1 MSFIGGLQMKLERS
15 SKVHLAITKSKAK
28 MYEFGVEEKDH
39 INLTIEPQKLLL
51 LTIGIL
57 GDFSALEASNSDQ
70 NDNEEYLGLK
80 NQLIDVSQYFD
91 ALQNSKLESK
101 LSNYLN
107 LLGSASY
114 YLADMPGSS
123 LVLINAVDYNIDEL
137 TPSYIEGVLIWLLKG
152 NLDHTWY
159 LMEECDFENE
169 LEQLAL
175 NIKKCFQQK
184 KIRSSLDRSLR
195 KLRKAVYDGG
205 NDRELL
211 IVDILVAVAKRKI
224 KYSSFVCLPEYTG
237 LPIKSWKL
245 ALEKDDFISE
255 FWPAQRLLGEKGIFK
270 GKSAVVQM
278 PTSAGKTKSTE
289 LIIRSSFLS
298 KRSNLA
304 VVVAPFRAL
313 CREISDSFKKS
324 FSNENIRINELQ
336 DVPQLNPS
344 DLAMINDLLNLE
356 DEDTVTDSVIVT
368 TPEKLVYL
376 LRHEPELASNIG
388 LLIFDEGHQFDSGSR
403 GITYELLV
411 ASLKT
416 NIPYDA
422 QYILISAVM
431 SNAETIG
438 DWLYGENGIEVKGTH
453 CLPTIRSTA
462 FASSSGKLQYIDK
475 EFIGEREFFVPRI
488 IEQVNLGTKGTERND
503 RIFPKKDD
511 NSAVSA
517 YLGIKL
523 AQQSPTAIFCGTK
536 AIITSICNKLVDHY
550 SRGLEILPPLTKSDE
565 QELSKISKLSRMH
578 FDDKSIF
585 PKAIDLGILPHGSN
599 IPNGLRVSA
608 EWAMENNKA
617 SLVVCTST
625 LAQGVNL
632 PIKYLIISNTAQGIN
647 KISTREFHNL
657 IGRAGRSGYH
667 TEGSVIFANTK
678 IYDERHTWF
687 GRKRWQEIKDLLDP
701 SNSEDCVSSLK
712 LLIEPIIVGSQQLKA
727 MKFIKNPSK
736 SRKLCLKAANENGVV
751 GQDLKDLL
759 FDLNNKK
766 KTINVLESYMMSY
779 LKDAS
784 GGDNENVFLELA
796 QGTLAYHLCSEKEK
810 ILLIKAF
817 EIIYESVKNIEP
829 EKLSYYG
836 KALLGIEDLTYIEDW
851 LEVNYE
857 YLCSQEDIF
866 QLFKCI
872 WPLLLDVCK
881 NELFEKLSPLEL
893 VLEASCLWISGAS
906 YSEIFIFMDKKK
918 IRYQAGTQS
927 RKVTMDQIVKYTD
940 NTLGYDAMLI
950 VGALADLCNG
960 KYDNEDLEKEL
971 KHLQN
976 SLKLGLSERFELL
989 LHSKGYVDREICKLL
1004 SKTFHEC
1011 GIEINDFDNN
1021 ILKENRELLS
1031 RAISDMPTYFSN
1043 IAIN

>member
-1 MSFIGGLQMKLERS
+1 MKLERS
-15 SKVHLAITKSKAK
+15 SKIYLSITKSKAK
-28 MYEFGVEEKDH
+28 MYEFGVEEEHH

-57 GDFSALEASNSDQ
+57 GDLSAIEASHIAKDD
-70 NDNEEYLGLK
+70 NDEEYLALK
-80 NQLIDVSQYFD
+80 SQLIDVSQYFD
-91 ALQNSKLESK
+91 SLNNSRLESS

-123 LVLINAVDYNIDEL
+123 LVLIKAVDYDIDIL
-137 TPSYIEGVLIWLLKG
+137 TPSYIEGILIWLLKG
-152 NLDHTWY
+152 NLEHKWY
-159 LMEECDFENE
+159 VIQNCDFEKE
-169 LEQLAL
+169 LEYFTSSITNCFKQEVPFAQLDDA
-175 NIKKCFQQK
+175 IK
-184 KIRSSLDRSLR
+184 
-195 KLRKAVYDGG
+195 KLRKAVYEGG

-211 IVDILVAVAKRKI
+211 LVDILAAIAKRKLE
-224 KYSSFVCLPEYTG
+224 YSSVICLPKYTG
-237 LPIKSWKL
+237 LTVDLWKAALAKDSFIK
-245 ALEKDDFISE
+245 E
-255 FWPAQRLLGEKGIFK
+255 FWPAQRLLGEKGVFE

-313 CREISDSFKKS
+313 CREIADSFKKS
-324 FSNENIRINELQ
+324 FSNENIKINELQ
-336 DVPQLNPS
+336 DVPQLNPN
-344 DLAMINDLLNLE
+344 DLAMINDLLNIE
-356 DEDTVTDSVIVT
+356 DDDNVSDSVIVS

-403 GITYELLV
+403 GVTYELLL
-411 ASLKT
+411 ASLKA
-416 NIPYDA
+416 NIPDDS
-422 QYILISAVM
+422 QLILISAVM

-438 DWLYGENGIEVKGTH
+438 DWLYGENGTEVKGTH

-462 FASSSGKLQYIDK
+462 FASSSGQLQYIDK
-475 EFIGEREFFVPRI
+475 EFVGEREFFVPRI
-488 IEQVNLGTKGTERND
+488 INQVNLGTRGTLEKVE
-503 RIFPKKDD
+503 RIFPKRGD

-536 AIITSICNKLVDHY
+536 AIITSICKTLVDYY
-550 SRGLEILPPLTKSDE
+550 SRGLDMPPPIVKSDE
-565 QELSKISKLSRMH
+565 QELSKIANLSRMH
-578 FDDKSIF
+578 FEDNSIF

-608 EWAMENNKA
+608 EWSMENNKA

-647 KISTREFHNL
+647 KISTRDFHNL

-678 IYDERHTWF
+678 LYDERFTWA
-687 GRKRWQEIKDLLDP
+687 GEKRWQEVRALLDP

-712 LLIEPIIVGSQQLKA
+712 LLIEPIIVGNQQLKA
-727 MKFIKNPSK
+727 IKFIKNPTK
-736 SRKLCLKAANENGVV
+736 YRKLCLKSARKKGVM

-759 FDLNNKK
+759 FDLNSKQ
-766 KTINVLESYMMSY
+766 KTINALESYMMSF

-784 GGDNENVFLELA
+784 NDNNETVFLDLA
-796 QGTLAYHLCSEKEK
+796 QGTLAHHLCSEKEK
-810 ILLIKAF
+810 LLLIEAF
-817 EIIYESVKNIEP
+817 ELIYQSVINIEP
-829 EKLSYYG
+829 EKLSFYG
-836 KALLGIEDLTYIEDW
+836 KALLGIEDLIFIEEW
-851 LEVNYE
+851 LEENYE
-857 YLCSQEDIF
+857 SLCAQEDIF
-866 QLFKCI
+866 ELFKYI
-872 WPLLLDVCK
+872 WPLLLDVCR
-881 NELFEKLSPLEL
+881 NELFEKLSPLEV
-893 VLEASCLWISGAS
+893 VLESSCLWISGAS
-906 YSEIFIFMDKKK
+906 YSEIFNFMGTNKV
-918 IRYQAGTQS
+918 RYQAGTQS

-960 KYDNEDLEKEL
+960 KYDNEELEEDL

-976 SLKLGLSERFELL
+976 SLKLGLSANFELW
-989 LHSKGYVDREICKLL
+989 LHSKGYVDREICKLI
-1004 SKTFHEC
+1004 SKYFHES
-1011 GIEINDFDNN
+1011 GINISNFEIN
-1021 ILKENRELLS
+1021 ILDKNSELVS
-1031 RAISDMPTYFSN
+1031 SVMSEMPTYFSSIQVN
-1043 IAIN
+1043 

>member
-1 MSFIGGLQMKLERS
+1 MKLERS
-15 SKVHLAITKSKAK
+15 SKVYLAITKSKAK
-28 MYEFGVEEKDH
+28 MYEFGVDEEHH
-39 INLTIEPQKLLL
+39 IKLTIEPQKLLL

-57 GDFSALEASNSDQ
+57 GDLSAMEASDSAQDEN
-70 NDNEEYLGLK
+70 NEEYLALK
-80 NQLIDVSQYFD
+80 SQLIDVSQYFD
-91 ALQNSKLESK
+91 SLKNSRLESS
-101 LSNYLN
+101 LSDYLN

-123 LVLINAVDYNIDEL
+123 LILIKSVNYNIDEL

-152 NLDHTWY
+152 DLEHEWY
-159 LMEECDFENE
+159 VYENGSFKNE
-169 LEQLAL
+169 LERFTSSIINCFRQVVPFAELYHS
-175 NIKKCFQQK
+175 IKE
-184 KIRSSLDRSLR
+184 
-195 KLRKAVYDGG
+195 LRKAVYEGG

-211 IVDILVAVAKRKI
+211 IVDILSAIAKRKLE
-224 KYSSFVCLPEYTG
+224 YSSLICLPKYTG
-237 LPIKSWKL
+237 LTVELWNAALTKNNFIK
-245 ALEKDDFISE
+245 E
-255 FWPAQRLLGEKGIFK
+255 FWPAQRLLGEKGIFE

-313 CREISDSFKKS
+313 CREIADSFKKS
-324 FSNENIRINELQ
+324 FSNENIKVNELQ
-336 DVPQLNPS
+336 DVPQLNPN
-344 DLAMINDLLNLE
+344 DLAMINGLLNIE
-356 DEDTVTDSVIVT
+356 DDEDLSDSVIVS

-403 GITYELLV
+403 GITYELLL
-411 ASLKT
+411 ASLKA
-416 NIPYDA
+416 NIPVDS
-422 QYILISAVM
+422 QLILISAVM

-438 DWLYGENGIEVKGTH
+438 DWLYGENGTEVKGTH

-462 FASSSGKLQYIDK
+462 FASSTGKLQYIDK
-475 EFIGEREFFVPRI
+475 EFVGEREFFVPRI
-488 IEQVNLGTKGTERND
+488 IEQVNLGTRGRESSD
-503 RIFPKKDD
+503 RIFPKLGD

-517 YLGIKL
+517 YLGVKL

-536 AIITSICNKLVDHY
+536 IIITSICKTLVDHY
-550 SRGLEILPPLTKSDE
+550 SRGLEIQPPSSKSDK
-565 QELSKISKLSRMH
+565 QELSKIASLSRRH
-578 FDDKSIF
+578 FADKSIF
-585 PKAIDLGILPHGSN
+585 PEAIDLGILPHGSN

-647 KISTREFHNL
+647 KISTRDFHNL

-678 IYDERHTWF
+678 LYDEKDTWV
-687 GRKRWQEIKDLLDP
+687 GQKRWQEIRDLLDP

-712 LLIEPIIVGSQQLKA
+712 LLIAPIIVGTQQLTA
-727 MKFIKNPSK
+727 IRFIENPSK
-736 SRKLCLKAANENGVV
+736 YRKLCLKVARDNGIT
-751 GQDLKDLL
+751 GQELKDLL
-759 FDLNNKK
+759 FELDSKQ
-766 KTINVLESYMMSY
+766 KTINALESYMMSF
-779 LKDAS
+779 LKDAPE
-784 GGDNENVFLELA
+784 GGNETVFLDLA
-796 QGTLAYHLCSEKEK
+796 QGTLAHHLCSEKEK
-810 ILLIKAF
+810 TLLIEAF
-817 EIIYESVKNIEP
+817 ELIYQSVMNVDP
-829 EKLSYYG
+829 DKLSFYG
-836 KALLGIEDLTYIEDW
+836 KALLGIDDLRFIEEW
-851 LEVNYE
+851 LEENYE
-857 YLCSQEDIF
+857 HFCAQEDIF

-906 YSEIFIFMDKKK
+906 YCEIFNFMSKNK
-918 IRYQAGTQS
+918 IKYQAGTQP
-927 RKVTMDQIVKYTD
+927 RKVSMDQVVKYTD

-960 KYDNEDLEKEL
+960 KYDNADLEEKL

-976 SLKLGLSERFELL
+976 SLKLGLSESFELWL
-989 LHSKGYVDREICKLL
+989 YSKGYVDREICKQLA
-1004 SKTFHEC
+1004 KTFISA
-1011 GIEINDFDNN
+1011 GVNVDNFQN
-1021 ILKENRELLS
+1021 NVLLENAELVEKELANF
-1031 RAISDMPTYFSN
+1031 PTYFTQVK
-1043 IAIN
+1043 A

>member
-1 MSFIGGLQMKLERS
+1 MKLESS
-15 SKVHLAITKSKAK
+15 SKIYLSITKSKAK
-28 MYEFGVEEKDH
+28 MYEFGVEEEHH

-57 GDFSALEASNSDQ
+57 GDLSAIEASHLAQDD
-70 NDNEEYLGLK
+70 NDEEYLALK
-80 NQLIDVSQYFD
+80 SQLIDVSQYFD
-91 ALQNSKLESK
+91 SLNNSRLESS

-123 LVLINAVDYNIDEL
+123 LILINAVDYDINIL

-152 NLDHTWY
+152 NLDHEWY
-159 LMEECDFENE
+159 IVKNCDFEKE
-169 LEQLAL
+169 LEYFTSSITNCFKQEVPFGQLDDA
-175 NIKKCFQQK
+175 IK
-184 KIRSSLDRSLR
+184 
-195 KLRKAVYDGG
+195 KLRKAVYEGG

-211 IVDILVAVAKRKI
+211 IVDILSAIAKRKL
-224 KYSSFVCLPEYTG
+224 KYSSLICLPKYTG
-237 LPIKSWKL
+237 LTVNRWKAALAKDNFIK
-245 ALEKDDFISE
+245 E
-255 FWPAQRLLGEKGIFK
+255 FWPAQRLLGEKGIFE

-313 CREISDSFKKS
+313 CREIADSFKKS
-324 FSNENIRINELQ
+324 FSNEYIKINELQ
-336 DVPQLNPS
+336 DVPQLNPN
-344 DLAMINDLLNLE
+344 DLAMINDLLNIE
-356 DEDTVTDSVIVT
+356 DDDNVRDSVIVS

-403 GITYELLV
+403 GITYELLL
-411 ASLKT
+411 ASLKA
-416 NIPYDA
+416 NIPDDS
-422 QYILISAVM
+422 QLILISAVM

-438 DWLYGENGIEVKGTH
+438 DWLYGENGIEVKGNH
-453 CLPTIRSTA
+453 CLPTVRSTA

-475 EFIGEREFFVPRI
+475 DFIGEREFFVPRI
-488 IEQVNLGTKGTERND
+488 IEQVNLGTRGTESVD
-503 RIFPKKDD
+503 RIFPKRGD

-536 AIITSICNKLVDHY
+536 AIITSICKTLVDHY
-550 SRGLEILPPLTKSDE
+550 SRGLEIPPPLSKSDQ
-565 QELSKISKLSRMH
+565 QELSKIASLSRKH
-578 FDDKSIF
+578 FADNSIF
-585 PKAIDLGILPHGSN
+585 PEAIDLGILPHGSN

-608 EWAMENNKA
+608 EWSMENNKA

-647 KISTREFHNL
+647 KISTRDFHNL

-678 IYDERHTWF
+678 LYDERLTWA
-687 GRKRWQEIKDLLDP
+687 GEKRWQEIRALLDP

-712 LLIEPIIVGSQQLKA
+712 LLIEPIIVGTQQFKA
-727 MKFIKNPSK
+727 IKFIKNPNK
-736 SRKLCLKAANENGVV
+736 YRELCLKAAKTNGVT

-759 FDLNNKK
+759 FNLNNKQ
-766 KTINVLESYMMSY
+766 KTIDALESYMMSF

-784 GGDNENVFLELA
+784 NDDNETVFLDLA
-796 QGTLAYHLCSEKEK
+796 QGTLAHHLCSEKEK
-810 ILLIKAF
+810 LLLIEAF
-817 EIIYESVKNIEP
+817 ELIYQSVMKVEP
-829 EKLSYYG
+829 EKLSFYG
-836 KALLGIEDLTYIEDW
+836 KALLGIEDLIFIEEW
-851 LEVNYE
+851 LEENYE
-857 YLCSQEDIF
+857 HLCTQEDILE
-866 QLFKCI
+866 LFKCI
-872 WPLLLDVCK
+872 WPLLLDVCR
-881 NELFEKLSPLEL
+881 NELFEKLSPLEM
-893 VLEASCLWISGAS
+893 VLESSCLWISGAS
-906 YSEIFIFMDKKK
+906 YSEIFNFMDKQK
-918 IRYQAGTQS
+918 IKYQAGTQS
-927 RKVTMDQIVKYTD
+927 RKVNMDQVVKYTD

-960 KYDNEDLEKEL
+960 KYENEDLEENL

-976 SLKLGLSERFELL
+976 SLKLGLSDNFELWL
-989 LHSKGYVDREICKLL
+989 YSKGYVDREICKQLT
-1004 SKTFHEC
+1004 KTFISAEVN
-1011 GIEINDFDNN
+1011 INNFKNN
-1021 ILKENRELLS
+1021 VLTENSELVHKEL
-1031 RAISDMPTYFSN
+1031 AKFPTYFTQ
-1043 IAIN
+1043 IKI

>member
-1 MSFIGGLQMKLERS
+1 MKLERS
-15 SKVHLAITKSKAK
+15 SKIYLSITKSKAK
-28 MYEFGVEEKDH
+28 MYEFGVEEEHH
-39 INLTIEPQKLLL
+39 INLAIEPQKLLL

-57 GDFSALEASNSDQ
+57 GDLSAIEASHLAQDD
-70 NDNEEYLGLK
+70 NDEEYLALK
-80 NQLIDVSQYFD
+80 SQLIDVSQYFD
-91 ALQNSKLESK
+91 SLNNSRLESS

-123 LVLINAVDYNIDEL
+123 LVLIKAVDYDIDEL

-152 NLDHTWY
+152 DLEQTWY
-159 LMEECDFENE
+159 VVDNCDFEGE
-169 LEQLAL
+169 LEYFTSSITKFFTQEVPFAQLDDA
-175 NIKKCFQQK
+175 IK
-184 KIRSSLDRSLR
+184 
-195 KLRKAVYDGG
+195 KLRKVVYEGG

-211 IVDILVAVAKRKI
+211 LVDILAAVAKRKL
-224 KYSSFVCLPEYTG
+224 KYSSLICLPKYTG
-237 LPIKSWKL
+237 LTVVLWKAALAKDNFIK
-245 ALEKDDFISE
+245 E
-255 FWPAQRLLGEKGIFK
+255 FWPAQRLLGEKGVFE

-313 CREISDSFKKS
+313 CREIADSFKKS
-324 FSNENIRINELQ
+324 FSDENIKINELQ
-336 DVPQLNPS
+336 DVPQLNPN
-344 DLAMINDLLNLE
+344 DLAMINDLLNIE
-356 DEDTVTDSVIVT
+356 NDDDVSESVIVS

-403 GITYELLV
+403 GITYELLL

-416 NIPYDA
+416 NIPADS
-422 QYILISAVM
+422 QIILISAVM

-438 DWLYGENGIEVKGTH
+438 DWLYGENGTEVKGTH

-462 FASSSGKLQYIDK
+462 FASSTGKLQYIDK
-475 EFIGEREFFVPRI
+475 EFVGEREFFVPRI
-488 IEQVNLGTKGTERND
+488 IEQVNLGTRGTESVD
-503 RIFPKKDD
+503 RIFPKRGD

-536 AIITSICNKLVDHY
+536 AIITSICKTLVDHY
-550 SRGLEILPPLTKSDE
+550 SRGLAIPPPLSKSDQ
-565 QELSKISKLSRMH
+565 QELSKIASLSRKH
-578 FDDKSIF
+578 FADNSIF
-585 PKAIDLGILPHGSN
+585 PEAIDLGILPHGSN

-608 EWAMENNKA
+608 EWSMENNKA

-647 KISTREFHNL
+647 KISTRDFHNL

-678 IYDERHTWF
+678 LYDERLTWV
-687 GRKRWQEIKDLLDP
+687 GDKRWQEVKALLDP

-712 LLIEPIIVGSQQLKA
+712 LLIEPIIVGNKQLKA
-727 MKFIKNPSK
+727 IKFIKNPTK
-736 SRKLCLKAANENGVV
+736 YRKLCLKAAKTDGIT

-759 FDLNNKK
+759 FNLNSKQ
-766 KTINVLESYMMSY
+766 KTINALESYMMSF

-784 GGDNENVFLELA
+784 NDDNETVFLDLA
-796 QGTLAYHLCSEKEK
+796 EGTLAHHLCSEEEK
-810 ILLIKAF
+810 PLLIEAF
-817 EIIYESVKNIEP
+817 ELIYQSVMKVEP
-829 EKLSYYG
+829 EKLSFYG
-836 KALLGIEDLTYIEDW
+836 KALLGIEDLILIEEW
-851 LEVNYE
+851 LEENYE
-857 YLCSQEDIF
+857 HLCSQEDIF
-866 QLFKCI
+866 ELFKCI
-872 WPLLLDVCK
+872 WPLLLDVCR
-881 NELFEKLSPLEL
+881 NELLEKLSPLEM
-893 VLEASCLWISGAS
+893 VLESSCLWISGAS
-906 YSEIFIFMDKKK
+906 YSEIFNFMDKQK
-918 IRYQAGTQS
+918 IKYQAGTQS
-927 RKVTMDQIVKYTD
+927 RKVNMDQVVKYTD

-960 KYDNEDLEKEL
+960 KYKNEELEEYL

-976 SLKLGLSERFELL
+976 SLKLGLSDSFELWL
-989 LHSKGYVDREICKLL
+989 YSKGYVDREICKTL
-1004 SKTFHEC
+1004 SRSFHES
-1011 GIEINDFDNN
+1011 GVDISNFEGN
-1021 ILKENRELLS
+1021 ILDKNSELVS
-1031 RAISDMPTYFSN
+1031 SVMSEMPTYFSSIQVN
-1043 IAIN
+1043 